1 MQPVLIDSNILI
13 DIFTDSI
20 DWADWSRD
28 QLTLLAA
35 SASLY
40 INPIIYSEISIG
52 FKRIEELNE
61 CLEILPLRLAEIPEE
76 ALFLAGKAFLKY
88 RGKQGTKSSTL
99 PDFFIGAHAA
109 VKDWKVIT
117 RDKKRLA
124 NYFPTLTIISPG
136 NEYRIQPLT

>member
-13 DIFTDSI
+13 DIFTDSR

-35 SASLY
+35 SSSLF
-40 INPIIYSEISIG
+40 INPIVYSEISIG
-52 FKRIEELNE
+52 FKRIEELEE
-61 CLEILPLRLAEIPEE
+61 CLGVLPLRFEEIPEE

-88 RGKQGTKSSTL
+88 RRKQGTKSSTL

-109 VKDWKVIT
+109 VKDWRIIT
-117 RDKKRLA
+117 RDKKRMA
-124 NYFPTLTIISPG
+124 YYFPSLEIISPG

>member
-13 DIFTDSI
+13 DIFTDSK

-40 INPIIYSEISIG
+40 INPVVYSEISKG
-52 FKRIEELNE
+52 FKRIEELEE
-61 CLEILPLRLAEIPEE
+61 CLGVLPLRFAEIPGE

-88 RGKQGTKSSTL
+88 RRKQGTRNSTL

-109 VKDWKVIT
+109 VKDWRIIT
-117 RDKKRLA
+117 RGKKRMA
-124 NYFPTLTIISPG
+124 YYFPTLKIISPG
-136 NEYRIQPLT
+136 NEYKIQPLT